1 MTTPIAELTVETTA
15 ECVGIV
21 GSSTE
26 RSVGVV
32 TYPAKSDR
40 FGTIAGGQELPDEG
54 IALSLDRFGTQ
65 GFPGVDLKQETP
77 RSEV

>member
-1 MTTPIAELTVETTA
+1 MVTPIAELAAETVA

-32 TYPAKSDR
+32 TYPAKTDR
-40 FGTIAGGQELPDEG
+40 FGTAVGGPELPDDD
-54 IALSLDRFGTQ
+54 IAQL
-65 GFPGVDLKQETP
+65 
-77 RSEV
+77 